1 MNKSHSYAAI
11 ATLAFAGCQHPS
23 PESAPKVLPAPTFIG
38 GGNLGGM
45 VTAGNRS
52 GFAVLSAP
60 DFNTES
66 YPSKNENI
74 FKSAA
79 RDPLST
85 FSIDVDTASYANL
98 RRFVRENE
106 RPPAGAIRVE
116 ELINYFDYGYPAP
129 TGEVPFGIHTEV
141 AGCPWNPR
149 HKLALIG
156 LRSEEIPATKRPAA
170 NLVFLLDVSGSMT
183 APEKLPLVKKSM
195 RLLVDQLQAR
205 DRVAIV
211 TYAGED
217 TVALPPTSCS
227 RKDKIIAAI
236 DELESGGSTFASG
249 GLKKAYELA
258 RKNFQ
263 PNGLNRIILATDG
276 DFNVGITNDGDLKKF
291 IKKEAQSGVTLTALG
306 FGMGNLKD
314 SKLQVMAQNGNGQH
328 AYLDSEL
335 EARKVLVKELGAT
348 LQTVAK
354 DVKIQVEFN
363 PATVTSYRLIGYE
376 TRLLNAEDFDD
387 DRKDAGDMGAG
398 HRVTALYEIVPP
410 GVPDPVK
417 PVAGLKYQKPRTPT
431 GNETDLFTLKVRYKQ
446 PRGIRSQLLTRT
458 VADSQKTFEQASSD
472 FRFASAV
479 AAFGLLV
486 SDSQSKGDTTR
497 SKALS
502 WASAA
507 LTPDPNGLRRD
518 FLSLARKAKLPK

>member
-1 MNKSHSYAAI
+1 MKKGLLSLVLAAL
-11 ATLAFAGCQHPS
+11 TFTGCQQDS
-23 PESAPKVLPAPTFIG
+23 PESAPAMVASPAFVG
-38 GGNLGGM
+38 GGSLGGI

-52 GFAVLSAP
+52 GWSAIGMP

-66 YPSKNENI
+66 YPSKDENA
-74 FKSAA
+74 FKSAS

-129 TGEVPFGIHTEV
+129 VGEAPFGIHTEV
-141 AGCPWNPR
+141 AACPWNPR

-156 LRSEEIPATKRPAA
+156 LRSEEIPALKRPAA

-183 APEKLPLVKKSM
+183 GPGKLPLVKKSM
-195 RLLVDQLQAR
+195 RLLVEQLQDR

-227 RKDKIIAAI
+227 QKDKIVAAI

-249 GLKKAYELA
+249 GIRKAYELA
-258 RKNFQ
+258 RKNLLR
-263 PNGLNRIILATDG
+263 NGLNRVILATDG
-276 DFNVGITNDGDLKKF
+276 DFNVGITDEGELKRL
-291 IKKEAQSGVTLTALG
+291 IKKEAQSGVSLTALG

-314 SKLQVMAQNGNGQH
+314 STLQALAQNGNGQH
-328 AYLDSEL
+328 AYIDSEL
-335 EARKVLVKELGAT
+335 EARKVLVNELGAT

-363 PATVTSYRLIGYE
+363 PTTVRSYRLIGYE
-376 TRLLNAEDFDD
+376 TRLLAAEDFED

-410 GVPDPVK
+410 GVADPVK
-417 PVAGLKYQKPRTPT
+417 PVAGLKYQKTGTPT
-431 GNETDLFTLKVRYKQ
+431 GNQTDLFTLKVRYKQ
-446 PRGIRSQLLTRT
+446 PQGIRSQLLTRT
-458 VADSQKTFEQASSD
+458 VTDSRRTFEQASSD

-486 SDSQSKGDTTR
+486 SDSRYTGDTTR
-497 SKALS
+497 SKALA
-502 WASAA
+502 WASGA
-507 LTPDPNGLRRD
+507 LTPDPDGLRRD
-518 FLSLARKAKLPK
+518 FLSLARKVKLPK